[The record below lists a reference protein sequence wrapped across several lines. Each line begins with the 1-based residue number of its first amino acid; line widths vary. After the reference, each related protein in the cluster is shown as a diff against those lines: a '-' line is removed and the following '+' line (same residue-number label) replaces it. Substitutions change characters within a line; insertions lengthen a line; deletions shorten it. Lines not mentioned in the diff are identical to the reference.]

1 MIDLTPL
8 DVRKKKGDFRR
19 AMRGYE
25 PALVDD
31 FLDLAADRL
40 EELVRLTMAL
50 EEKVARLERAEKEHN
65 EREKAL
71 TEALVTAQE
80 MRAEVRNQA
89 LREAELARKEAEQD
103 ARRIRAEAL
112 EAKEREKEGIRR
124 LQARR
129 AQLVRSYRMFLEREV
144 AELQVM
150 SQSLE
155 GEEGQEPGESESRPR
170 GEPVAADPFEGLPAT
185 VPAKPTSSPAEPSP
199 AASEPAQDASSE
211 DPWWETPSSST
222 APASGPVREGP
233 SSFTDEEEDALV
245 REMNAILA
253 RQGKAPTG
261 SEPEEASEG
270 AEEVELFLSDDD
282 VVGADASLLEEEA
295 AAESPLGLTL
305 RPGEGES
312 PKPEEPRREREDRDD
327 DSDDLLTRMF
337 EH

>member
-31 FLDLAADRL
+31 FLDLAADRM
-40 EELVRLTMAL
+40 EELVRQTRAL
-50 EEKVARLERAEKEHN
+50 EEKVERLERAESEYK

-89 LREAELARKEAEQD
+89 LREADLAKKEAEQE

-129 AQLVRSYRMFLEREV
+129 AQLVRSYRAFLEREI
-144 AELQVM
+144 AELEVM
-150 SQSLE
+150 SRALE
-155 GEEGQEPGESESRPR
+155 GFEPEESEPQSE
-170 GEPVAADPFEGLPAT
+170 EPA
-185 VPAKPTSSPAEPSP
+185 SPAPRAAAAPPPSQSP
-199 AASEPAQDASSE
+199 TKSSEPLESSL
-211 DPWWETPSSST
+211 PPMSSAPSSL
-222 APASGPVREGP
+222 P
-233 SSFTDEEEDALV
+233 SFSEEEEDALV

-253 RQGKAPTG
+253 QQEPQGPP
-261 SEPEEASEG
+261 SDD
-270 AEEVELFLSDDD
+270 VELFLSDDD
-282 VVGADASLLEEEA
+282 VVPGGPSFLEEELPPSS
-295 AAESPLGLTL
+295 ESGIGLTL
-305 RPGEGES
+305 REDGE
-312 PKPEEPRREREDRDD
+312 PKPAERPQEDD
-327 DSDDLLTRMF
+327 DPDDLVSRMF

>member
-40 EELVRLTMAL
+40 EELVRHAMAL
-50 EEKVARLERAEKEHN
+50 EEKVERLERAEKEHN

-129 AQLVRSYRMFLEREV
+129 AQLVRSYRLFLEREV

-150 SQSLE
+150 SHSLE
-155 GEEGQEPGESESRPR
+155 GEEDQEPGEPESRSR
-170 GEPVAADPFEGLPAT
+170 GVGVRADPPKESSASGAGE
-185 VPAKPTSSPAEPSP
+185 AKPSEVESRG
-199 AASEPAQDASSE
+199 AAAPGAAAGDT
-211 DPWWETPSSST
+211 PWWEAPSSSGS
-222 APASGPVREGP
+222 AGGPVREGP

-253 RQGKAPTG
+253 KQGKAPPESG
-261 SEPEEASEG
+261 SEDASQG
-270 AEEVELFLSDDD
+270 PEEVELFLSDDD
-282 VVGADASLLEEEA
+282 VVGADSAFLEEDGEPES
-295 AAESPLGLTL
+295 ESPLGLTL
-305 RPGEGES
+305 RPGEAER
-312 PKPEEPRREREDRDD
+312 PEPEEPRRERQDRDD

>member
-40 EELVRLTMAL
+40 EELVRLAMAL

-155 GEEGQEPGESESRPR
+155 GEEDQGPADPESRSR
-170 GEPVAADPFEGLPAT
+170 GAPAEAAGDAT
-185 VPAKPTSSPAEPSP
+185 ASEAESAGASSPDAAPEDARWWESPSSPAP
-199 AASEPAQDASSE
+199 AGPA
-211 DPWWETPSSST
+211 
-222 APASGPVREGP
+222 REGP

-253 RQGKAPTG
+253 KQGKAPSG
-261 SEPEEASEG
+261 SEEEASQG

-282 VVGADASLLEEEA
+282 VVGADASFLDEEEA
-295 AAESPLGLTL
+295 GESPLGLTL

-312 PKPEEPRREREDRDD
+312 AEPEEPRREREDRDD